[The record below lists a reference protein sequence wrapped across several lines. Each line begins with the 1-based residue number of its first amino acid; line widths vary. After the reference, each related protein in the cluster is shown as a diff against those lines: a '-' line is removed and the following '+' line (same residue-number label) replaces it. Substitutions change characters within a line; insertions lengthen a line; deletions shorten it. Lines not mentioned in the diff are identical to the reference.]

1 MGSKKDKSFRKE
13 IIKQIEGSIN
23 VKEKIIEKYVDVI
36 DDVVK
41 AVIKAYQND
50 KKVLWCGNGGSAAD
64 AQHLS
69 CELVSKFYLNRKP
82 LRSIALTTNAS
93 ILTAVS
99 NDYKFDNV
107 FDRQVEA
114 LADKGDVLI
123 GMTTSGT
130 SKNIVN
136 ALKTANEKGVISIA
150 ITGKNVDEIQDYA
163 DYLIPV
169 PSDVTPHIQ
178 ESHIMI
184 GHIICYLV
192 EKTIFGDKSWET
204 EQSLSTEMEQ

>member
-1 MGSKKDKSFRKE
+1 MGSKKLKSFRKD

-23 VKEKIIEKYVDVI
+23 VKEEIIDKYVDVI
-36 DDVVK
+36 DEVVK
-41 AVIKAYQND
+41 IIIKAYQND

-69 CELVSKFYLNRKP
+69 CELVSKFYLDRKP
-82 LRSIALTTNAS
+82 LRSIALTTNTS
-93 ILTAVS
+93 ILTAIS
-99 NDYKFDNV
+99 NDDEFETV
-107 FDRQVEA
+107 FERQVEA
-114 LADKGDVLI
+114 LADKGDILI

-130 SKNIVN
+130 SENIVK
-136 ALKTANEKGVISIA
+136 ALKAANEKGVIAIA
-150 ITGKNVDEIQDYA
+150 ITGENTDALKNYA

-169 PSDVTPHIQ
+169 PSDVTPYVQ

-192 EKTIFGDKSWET
+192 EKTIFGDKQWQT
-204 EQSLSTEMEQ
+204 KQSLSTETAQ

>member
-1 MGSKKDKSFRKE
+1 MKSRKNYNFKKE

-23 VKEKIIEKYVDVI
+23 VKEKIIDKYVDII
-36 DDVVK
+36 DEVAK
-41 AVIKAYQND
+41 AIITAYQNG

-82 LRSIALTTNAS
+82 LRSLALTTNTS

-99 NDYKFDNV
+99 NDYNYDDV
-107 FDRQVEA
+107 FERQVEA

-130 SKNIVN
+130 SKNVIN
-136 ALKTANEKGVISIA
+136 ALKLAKEKGIVSIA
-150 ITGKNVDEIQDYA
+150 ITGEDIDEIKDYA

-169 PSDVTPHIQ
+169 PSNVTPHIQ

-192 EKTIFGDKSWET
+192 EKTIFGDKQWQT
-204 EQSLSTEMEQ
+204 EQSLSTETEQ

>member
-1 MGSKKDKSFRKE
+1 MGSRKNLNFKKE
-13 IIKQIEGSIN
+13 IKKQIEGDIN
-23 VKEKIIEKYVDVI
+23 VKEKIIDKYVDVI
-36 DDVVK
+36 NDVVNV
-41 AVIKAYQND
+41 VINAYQNN

-82 LRSIALTTNAS
+82 LRSIALTTNTS
-93 ILTAVS
+93 ILTAIS
-99 NDYKFDNV
+99 NDYNYDDV
-107 FDRQVEA
+107 FERQVEA

-130 SKNIVN
+130 SKNVIN
-136 ALKTANEKGVISIA
+136 ALKLANEKGIVSIA
-150 ITGKNVDEIQDYA
+150 ITGEDIDEIKDYA

-169 PSDVTPHIQ
+169 PSNVTPHIQ

-192 EKTIFGDKSWET
+192 EKTIFGDKQWET
-204 EQSLSTEMEQ
+204 EQHLSTETGK

>member
-1 MGSKKDKSFRKE
+1 MGSRKNLNFKKE
-13 IIKQIEGSIN
+13 IKKQIEGSIN
-23 VKEKIIEKYVDVI
+23 VKEKIIDKYVDVI
-36 DDVVK
+36 DEVAK
-41 AVIKAYQND
+41 AIINAYQNGN
-50 KKVLWCGNGGSAAD
+50 KVLWCGNGGSAAD

-82 LRSIALTTNAS
+82 LRSIALTTNTS

-99 NDYKFDNV
+99 NDINFDDV
-107 FDRQVEA
+107 FQRQVEA

-130 SKNIVN
+130 SKNIIN
-136 ALKTANEKGVISIA
+136 ALKSANEKGVISIA
-150 ITGKNVDEIQDYA
+150 ITGEFTDKIQDFA

-192 EKTIFGDKSWET
+192 EKTIFGGKTWET
-204 EQSLSTEMEQ
+204 KQSLSTETGR